1 MFNEISKV
9 NYWSL
14 IIKEV
19 DINNDKFFFVI
30 SYYAISYSP
39 VARYLGLVKI
49 SNNNNIDNNFEKI
62 KDFLEIKNLNL
73 KNIFHLETIGVFS
86 DGK

>member
-1 MFNEISKV
+1 
-9 NYWSL
+9 
-14 IIKEV
+14 
-19 DINNDKFFFVI
+19 
-30 SYYAISYSP
+30 
-39 VARYLGLVKI
+39 LGLVKI